1 VISVAGYC
9 RVSTSKEDQIN
20 SFEAQQR
27 YFRSYI
33 EGKPNWT
40 LYEVYAD
47 EGITGT
53 STKNRT
59 QFNRM
64 IQDAQSGR
72 FQTIITKEVSRFSR
86 NILDTIRYTRQLK
99 AVGVNVLFLCD
110 GIDTSDP
117 DAELRLSIMASIAQE
132 ESRKTS
138 DRVVW
143 GQTRQ
148 MERGVVFGRSMLG
161 YDVSG
166 GTMKVNPEGAE
177 IVRTIFQKYVHEQ
190 MSCGAIAAH
199 LQQEGYRTFSG
210 GTKWNP
216 SVIAKILRNEKYA
229 GDLVQKKT
237 YTPNYL
243 THEKKTNRGA
253 VPLIRIGNHHEP
265 IIPRTLWDAAQ
276 CRLQCNHKHAS
287 DQTQR
292 GGAFLFSGKI
302 RCGLCGSPFVSRI
315 KKRKDGTGYR
325 RWCCAKAAKEGSA
338 GCGIGILLRDDDAEQ
353 MLQTALANLPLDV
366 DMIVQEVSSIAVKAI
381 RTEEQESAKLQT
393 SLKRQWQQIQ
403 RKKQTALDSYFSG
416 EITKEE
422 MQTMKDHYDLQL
434 RDLETRM
441 DTIKPKTEED
451 TEQTTAAIKN
461 ILAAILNGNAICDA
475 FFRNLIESILVRP
488 DRILAL
494 KLNCLEMVFIYRK

>member
-1 VISVAGYC
+1 MISVASYC
-9 RVSTSKEDQIN
+9 RVSTSKEDQVN

-33 EGKPNWT
+33 GGRANWT

-64 IQDAQSGR
+64 IQDAKSGK

-177 IVRTIFQKYVHEQ
+177 LVRMIFQKYVHEQ
-190 MSCGAIAAH
+190 MSCSAIAAH
-199 LQQEGYRTFSG
+199 LQQQGYRTFSG

-229 GDLVQKKT
+229 GYLVQKKT

-243 THEKKTNRGA
+243 THEKKANRGA
-253 VPLIRIGNHHEP
+253 VPLIQIGNHHEP
-265 IIPRTLWDAAQ
+265 IIPRALWDAAQ
-276 CRLQCNHKHAS
+276 QRLQCNHKHAS
-287 DQTQR
+287 DQAQR
-292 GGAFLFSGKI
+292 SGTFLFSGKI
-302 RCGLCGSPFVSRI
+302 RCGLCGSPFVSRM
-315 KKRKDGTGYR
+315 KKRKDGSGYR
-325 RWCCAKAAKEGSA
+325 RWCCTKAAKEGSA

-353 MLQTALANLPLDV
+353 MLQTALSKLPLDA
-366 DMIVQEVSSIAVKAI
+366 DMIVQEVSSIALQAI
-381 RTEEQESAKLQT
+381 HAEGEGGAKLQT
-393 SLKRQWQQIQ
+393 SLQRQWQQIQ

-416 EITKEE
+416 EIAKEE
-422 MQTMKDHYDLQL
+422 MQTMKDRYDRQL
-434 RDLETRM
+434 RDLESRM
-441 DTIKPKTEED
+441 DAIKPKTAED
-451 TEQTTAAIKN
+451 TEQTEAAIRN
-461 ILAAILNGNAICDA
+461 TLAAILSGKTICDA

-488 DRILAL
+488 DRTMIL
-494 KLNCLEMVFIYRK
+494 KLKSLEMIFIYEK